1 MKPISPR
8 SLNDSPFEQAIAQEP
23 RNENLLRQHSLK
35 LGVKKET
42 MGAIGGAGHYFGDD
56 KDLVNRG
63 RRDAMSD
70 KQIEKILEIMS
81 LGQTEVNFK
90 VNTQGIKKVE

>member
-1 MKPISPR
+1 MKPKSPR
-8 SLNDSPFEQAIAQEP
+8 SWNDSPFKQATAQEP
-23 RNENLLRQHSLK
+23 KNERLLRQHSLK
-35 LGVKKET
+35 LEVKKET

-63 RRDAMSD
+63 RRDAMSEE
-70 KQIEKILEIMS
+70 QIKKILEIMS

-90 VNTQGIKKVE
+90 VNTQGIINVE

>member
-1 MKPISPR
+1 MKPKSPR
-8 SLNDSPFEQAIAQEP
+8 SWNDLFFDEATAQEP
-23 RNENLLRQHSLK
+23 NNKNLLRQHSLK
-35 LGVKKET
+35 LEVKKET

-90 VNTQGIKKVE
+90 VNTQGIIKVE